1 MIVPIPWV
9 HIGLGLVFAAISV
22 PLVLRKVP
30 MNGAYGVRVRKAFVS
45 DSNWYEINAYGG
57 RLLLGLG
64 AVLVAFGVLGAGL
77 APSPTSVWAPVY
89 LAAPLVLL
97 IPVLALIAAF
107 ARRLPDR

>member
-9 HIGLGLVFAAISV
+9 HVGLGAMFAAISV

-30 MNGAYGVRVRKAFVS
+30 MNRAYGVRLRKSFVS

-64 AVLVAFGVLGAGL
+64 AVLVALGVVGADL
-77 APSPTSVWAPVY
+77 APAPTSPWAPAY
-89 LAAPLVLL
+89 LVAPLLLL